1 MHILLA
7 PDSFKESLSAKQV
20 AESLKKGFQKALPN
34 STFDLL
40 PIGDG
45 GEGTMDTLAGV
56 LDLTEYQTQ
65 VTGPFGQPVSVSYY
79 QKDQMAFFE
88 MASLVGLGSI
98 PAEKRNPLELET
110 RGIGELILQLVGQ
123 GVKTLCVGI
132 GGSATNDGGIG
143 MAAGL
148 GVAFYDEQGH
158 LLRPVGA
165 SLGRVARIDTS
176 AVPKALQDIDLQVL
190 TDVTNLLC
198 GSQGAT
204 YIFGGQKGLNP
215 LLFPSVDQAMQKF
228 YQLVDSR
235 MLTLEGA
242 GAGGGMA
249 AGLVAFAGGQITSGI
264 EKSLDLIDFD
274 RKVQTADLVVV
285 GEGRMDKQSL
295 SGKAPVGVAKR
306 TPAGIPVI
314 AICGSLGA
322 DLPAFPSHHI
332 DAAFSILTGP
342 CEIAEALAQ
351 AESNLIS
358 CARNIGNLLKM
369 KTN

>member
-20 AESLKKGFQKALPN
+20 AESLKKGFQEGLPN
-34 STFDLL
+34 ATFDLL

-65 VTGPFGQPVSVSYY
+65 VTGPFGQSVSVSYY

-176 AVPKALQDIDLQVL
+176 SVPEALQDIDLQVL

-249 AGLVAFAGGQITSGI
+249 AGLVAFAGGQITPGI

-274 RKVQTADLVVV
+274 HKVQTADLVVV

-314 AICGSLGA
+314 AVCGSLGA

-351 AESNLIS
+351 ADSNLIS

-369 KTN
+369 KIN

>member
-1 MHILLA
+1 MHIVLA

-20 AESLKKGFQKALPN
+20 AESLKKGFQEALPN
-34 STFDLL
+34 ATFDLL

-98 PAEKRNPLELET
+98 SAEKRNPLELET

-148 GVAFYDEQGH
+148 GVAFYDEQGN

-176 AVPKALQDIDLQVL
+176 SVPEALQDIDLQVL

-274 RKVQTADLVVV
+274 HKVQTADLVVV

-314 AICGSLGA
+314 AVCGSLGA

-351 AESNLIS
+351 ADSNLIS

-369 KTN
+369 KIN

>member
-1 MHILLA
+1 MSENRN
-7 PDSFKESLSAKQV
+7 DSCYH
-20 AESLKKGFQKALPN
+20 LKG
-34 STFDLL
+34 
-40 PIGDG
+40 
-45 GEGTMDTLAGV
+45 
-56 LDLTEYQTQ
+56 
-65 VTGPFGQPVSVSYY
+65 
-79 QKDQMAFFE
+79 
-88 MASLVGLGSI
+88 
-98 PAEKRNPLELET
+98 KR
-110 RGIGELILQLVGQ
+110 GELLEVLQ
-123 GVKTLCVGI
+123 T
-132 GGSATNDGGIG
+132 
-143 MAAGL
+143 
-148 GVAFYDEQGH
+148 
-158 LLRPVGA
+158 
-165 SLGRVARIDTS
+165 
-176 AVPKALQDIDLQVL
+176 
-190 TDVTNLLC
+190 
-198 GSQGAT
+198 
-204 YIFGGQKGLNP
+204 
-215 LLFPSVDQAMQKF
+215 
-228 YQLVDSR
+228 
-235 MLTLEGA
+235 EGA

-274 RKVQTADLVVV
+274 HKVQTADLVVV